1 MKTITTPQSWADV
14 NLYQYLRWYRAV
26 KPYNDTEEYSDKA
39 ILHAI
44 FNFTNITEDEYLNT
58 SEKEITKLRMH
69 FAALLSKTYHTLLPK
84 SITIDGVKYGFIP
97 SFDDMSYGEYL
108 DLVAYTKKNMWE
120 SMPIIMAI
128 LYRPIISESGKTYTI
143 EKYNGTNEDR
153 VELFS
158 LYMTMENVFGT
169 LGFFL
174 DLQNLFTGDV
184 ENNEEKRIS
193 ATDGFSSKWSGYHT
207 IAILTGNDILKFDSI
222 TGLPIHQ
229 CLTYLSYLKD
239 YNEVQLQAS
248 KQNQSIK

>member
-1 MKTITTPQSWADV
+1 MKTITTPQSRADV
-14 NLYQYLRWYRAV
+14 NLYQYLRWYREV
-26 KPYNDTEEYSDKA
+26 NPYNDTEEYSDKA

-174 DLQNLFTGDV
+174 DLQKDLLIGT
-184 ENNEEKRIS
+184 
-193 ATDGFSSKWSGYHT
+193 
-207 IAILTGNDILKFDSI
+207 
-222 TGLPIHQ
+222 Q
-229 CLTYLSYLKD
+229 TYLQEMLKTMRKKGSPLQTVLAQNGVD
-239 YNEVQLQAS
+239 TTQLQSLQEMISLNLIALRGS
-248 KQNQSIK
+248 QYTNV

>member
-174 DLQNLFTGDV
+174 DLQKDLLIGT
-184 ENNEEKRIS
+184 
-193 ATDGFSSKWSGYHT
+193 
-207 IAILTGNDILKFDSI
+207 
-222 TGLPIHQ
+222 Q
-229 CLTYLSYLKD
+229 TYLQEMLKTMRKKGSPLQTVLAQNGVD
-239 YNEVQLQAS
+239 TTQLQSLQEMISLNLIALRGS
-248 KQNQSIK
+248 QYTNV